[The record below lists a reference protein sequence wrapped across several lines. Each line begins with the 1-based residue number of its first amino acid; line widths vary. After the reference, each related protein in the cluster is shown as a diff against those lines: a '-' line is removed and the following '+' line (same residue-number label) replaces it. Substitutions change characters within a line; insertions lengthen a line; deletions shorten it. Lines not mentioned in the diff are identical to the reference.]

1 MQHWQGPFA
10 GLGGLLEVWAGSAV
24 VAVVVLLVSMWL
36 VVRAL
41 HRRSPRTPEAP

>member
-24 VAVVVLLVSMWL
+24 VAVVVLLAAVWL
-36 VVRAL
+36 VARAL
-41 HRRSPRTPEAP
+41 HRRRQRTPEVQ